1 MGRIV
6 PVPVTEAPGNYDTA
20 ALFNAQVRDLNNFAL
35 GAPVFSGVQGTAQSI
50 PNGAWTSFT
59 IDTELLDADGGH
71 STVTNTSRYTA
82 TVPGTYLVIGTSG
95 WAGNVT
101 GKRWVRLALNG
112 AAINGTGCGSDAHAA
127 INVGGHATSTVVALN
142 GSTDYVEVQGQQ
154 ASGGALNTNVTDF
167 APSLRVFWISR

>member
-1 MGRIV
+1 MARTV
-6 PVPVTEAPGNYDTA
+6 PVAVTEVPGNFNTA
-20 ALFNAQVRDLNNFAL
+20 ALNNATV
-35 GAPVFSGVQGTAQSI
+35 GAWITFGTTQPLFSGVQGTAQSI
-50 PNGAWTSFT
+50 PNGTWTSFT
-59 IDTELLDADGGH
+59 IDTELTDADGIH
-71 STVTNTSRYTA
+71 STVTNTSRVTPN
-82 TVPGTYLVIGTSG
+82 VPGSYLLIGTSG

-112 AAINGTGCGSDAHAA
+112 AAINGTACGSDAHTSL
-127 INVGGHATSTVVALN
+127 NVGGHTTATIVNLN

>member
-1 MGRIV
+1 MARTV
-6 PVPVTEAPGNYDTA
+6 PVATTESPGLFITS
-20 ALFNAQVRDLNNFAL
+20 ALWNAQVRELNNFAL
-35 GAPVFSGVQGTAQSI
+35 GAPVFSGYQASAQSI
-50 PNGAWTSFT
+50 ANAAWVSFN

-71 STVTNTSRYTA
+71 STITNTSRYTA

-112 AAINGTGCGSDAHAA
+112 SAINGTACGSDAHTSL
-127 INVGGHATSTVVALN
+127 NVGGHSTSTIVTLN

-167 APSLRVFWISR
+167 APSLRLFWLSR